1 MHPENSEII
10 TEPAA
15 KQQVYLGYKF
25 VLGGFYPD
33 EEKGIARAAAQQ
45 RAAAGKK
52 AVEDMF
58 NRDVDSYATK
68 NSDDSEQQFWLE
80 NSCFFQNCGGSLI

>member
-1 MHPENSEII
+1 M
-10 TEPAA
+10 A
-15 KQQVYLGYKF
+15 YLCYKGYKF

-58 NRDVDSYATK
+58 NRDVDSYSTK
-68 NSDDSEQQFWLE
+68 KD
-80 NSCFFQNCGGSLI
+80 